1 MTISLSFPKLGVPTP
16 VTASHP
22 SVALNPGVP
31 QPGLLPVVMSL
42 NASGAKAWIAYTSGF
57 RNPSGGRPA
66 ERRAEL
72 SSETKP
78 ANVGAAADVPP
89 MSPERP
95 PRKMRKLSAWA
106 ATSGMAW

>member
-1 MTISLSFPKLGVPTP
+1 M
-16 VTASHP
+16 TASQP
-22 SVALNPGVP
+22 AVALNPGVP
-31 QPGLLPVVMSL
+31 HPGLFPTVMSL
-42 NASGAKAWIAYTSGF
+42 NAPACAAPSAYSSGF
-57 RNPSGGRPA
+57 RKPSGGAPA

-78 ANVGAAADVPP
+78 ANVGAAAEVPP